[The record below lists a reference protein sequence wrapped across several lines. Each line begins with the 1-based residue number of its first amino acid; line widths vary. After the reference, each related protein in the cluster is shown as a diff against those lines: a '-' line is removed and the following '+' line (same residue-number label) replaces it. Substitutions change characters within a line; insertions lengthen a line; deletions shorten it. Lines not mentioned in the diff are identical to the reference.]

1 MSHSRPCHHRR
12 FGLRGVR
19 STLVMSAS
27 NHTTAAASSGAGGSP
42 APATKGSAAG
52 RKSRPTLRPP
62 LAAIN
67 SWISGSGSARPR
79 SGSSSISTI
88 SGTSRPSARP
98 TSPATSSATS
108 ARGPWP
114 APRNFRTYR
123 PSSSA
128 STSPGI
134 DPPSRSGVT
143 YRVAVTVRGAVV
155 VGAPSLTAATLD
167 PRSAPRPAGRCGAM
181 VASHAR
187 AGRDLMLHLMN
198 GDSAVSGIEATGV
211 GGDVVP
217 WRDAL
222 HEGPLPADADA
233 AQLRA
238 VRARFLA
245 DCGWGDADAIEAGMR
260 ARDERLAAARD
271 TGEPI
276 VLWFEHDLYDQLQLL
291 QVLDAIDGA
300 AAVEAILPD
309 RFLGAMAPG
318 ELAALWD
325 ERAPVRRDEVALA
338 RLAWEAVRAPEPAA
352 IGALLDTHTAALPHL
367 APALRRLLEELPAV
381 GDGLGRAERQA
392 LEGIAAGART
402 PHAIFFATQQAEQAP
417 FLGDSWMWARLSGL
431 GQGDGRLV
439 QTTAGAPLGPPPPLP
454 GTEGFA
460 RQAIELAANGPT
472 VLDGDAD
479 RAALVP
485 LDRWV
490 GGIRVRGPEPA
501 WRFDPARGRA
511 VAA

>member
-1 MSHSRPCHHRR
+1 MRKSRPCQASR

-19 STLVMSAS
+19 STLVTSAS
-27 NHTTAAASSGAGGSP
+27 NHTTSAASSASTSP
-42 APATKGSAAG
+42 SKGSAPG
-52 RKSRPTLRPP
+52 RKSRPTLTPP
-62 LAAIN
+62 LV
-67 SWISGSGSARPR
+67 SMSSLISASGSARP
-79 SGSSSISTI
+79 SAGSSSMRTI
-88 SGTSRPSARP
+88 SGTARPSARP

-108 ARGPWP
+108 ARGPCP

-134 DPPSRSGVT
+134 EPPSRSGVT

-155 VGAPSLTAATLD
+155 VGAPSLTAATLG
-167 PRSAPRPAGRCGAM
+167 PRRARRPAGPRAVM

-187 AGRDLMLHLMN
+187 AGRDLMLHLTN

-318 ELAALWD
+318 DLAALWD

-381 GDGLGRAERQA
+381 GDGLSRTERQA
-392 LEGIAAGART
+392 LAAIAAGART
-402 PHAIFFATQQAEQAP
+402 PPEVFAAAQRAEEAA
-417 FLGDSWMWARLSGL
+417 FLGDTWMWARLHEL
-431 GQGDGRLV
+431 GQGERRLV
-439 QTTAGAPLGPPPPLP
+439 QTSGGAPVRPPP
-454 GTEGFA
+454 A
-460 RQAIELAANGPT
+460 RARRGLRP
-472 VLDGDAD
+472 
-479 RAALVP
+479 P
-485 LDRWV
+485 
-490 GGIRVRGPEPA
+490 RGP
-501 WRFDPARGRA
+501 RA
-511 VAA
+511 